1 MAVKKKKR
9 QKSGL
14 LIVNDANILV
24 FKKIGVKKRY
34 VLAGGFLK
42 NKETPENALIREVE
56 EETGIVLNPQ
66 EFHYIASHTS
76 FKDKEIL
83 TKHYFVLPSLIH
95 KFENKETHKF
105 QALEWVN
112 WKQAIPYM
120 NYSDKMLIE
129 RFYTNLNLKE
139 KWITQIKN

>member
-1 MAVKKKKR
+1 MKKKER

-14 LIVNDANILV
+14 LIVNDNNILV
-24 FKKIGVKKRY
+24 FQKISLKKRY

-42 NKETPENALIREVE
+42 KNETPENALIREVE
-56 EETGIVLNPQ
+56 EETGIVLNPL

-76 FKDKEIL
+76 FKNKL
-83 TKHYFVLPSLIH
+83 TTTKHYFVLPSLIH
-95 KFENKETHKF
+95 KFENKEIHKF
-105 QALEWVN
+105 QTLEWVD
-112 WKQAIPYM
+112 WKQALPYM

-129 RFYTNLNLKE
+129 RFYTNFNLKE

>member
-1 MAVKKKKR
+1 MRKNKR
-9 QKSGL
+9 EKSGL
-14 LIVNDANILV
+14 LIVNDAKILV
-24 FKKIGVKKRY
+24 LQRIGIKKRY

-42 NKETPENALIREVE
+42 KKEAPENALIREVA
-56 EETGIVLNPQ
+56 EETGVLLNPQ
-66 EFHYIASHTS
+66 EFHYVASHTT
-76 FKDKEIL
+76 FKNREVI

-105 QALEWVN
+105 QALKWVD

-129 RFYTNLNLKE
+129 RFYTNLNLRE

>member
-1 MAVKKKKR
+1 MKKKER

-14 LIVNDANILV
+14 LIINDNNVLV
-24 FKKIGVKKRY
+24 FQKISPKKRY

-42 NKETPENALIREVE
+42 KNETPENALIREVE
-56 EETGIVLNPQ
+56 EETGIELNLQ

-76 FKDKEIL
+76 FKNKKIT

-95 KFENKETHKF
+95 KFKNKETHKF
-105 QALEWVN
+105 QTLEWID
-112 WKQAIPYM
+112 WKQAIPFM

-129 RFYTNLNLKE
+129 RFYKNFNLRE

>member
-1 MAVKKKKR
+1 MKKKER

-14 LIVNDANILV
+14 LIVNDTNVLV
-24 FKKIGVKKRY
+24 FQKIGAKKRY

-42 NKETPENALIREVE
+42 KNETPENALIREVE

-76 FKDKEIL
+76 LKNREII

-105 QALEWVN
+105 QALEWVD
-112 WKQAIPYM
+112 WKQAIPFM
-120 NYSDKMLIE
+120 NFSDKMLIE